1 MNPSKIEYNGE
12 KHTVAEWAEIFGV
25 DSEQLLFKLRHN
37 DFSLEDALNCS
48 GKKRERLI
56 TYGGKTQ
63 NLKSWSEELNIP
75 YFCLR
80 SRLNTLK
87 WTVEK
92 AFTTPYGGKQIDR

>member
-1 MNPSKIEYNGE
+1 MNPTQIEYNGE
-12 KHTVAEWAEIFGV
+12 KHTITEWAEIFGI
-25 DSEQLLFKLRHN
+25 DIEQLTFKLKCH
-37 DFSLEDALNCS
+37 DFSLYKALNCN

-56 TYGGKTQ
+56 TYSGKTQ
-63 NLKSWSEELNIP
+63 NLRSWSEELNIP

-92 AFTTPYGGKQIDR
+92 AFTTPYGGNR